1 MTAIKDIASK
11 VVLIK
16 SEKNRK
22 DLLQYIDSLLEL
34 ENKGDTHTWAEIV
47 GSLKGKV
54 KIHDNFN
61 EPIEYFKAESSKRIF

>member
-1 MTAIKDIASK
+1 MTAIKDITSK

-34 ENKGDTHTWAEIV
+34 ENKEDTHTRVGII

-61 EPIEYFKAESSKRIF
+61 EPIEDFEDYI